1 MRLPRRRMLAMA
13 LALIPVASIQAQAPS
28 SDPNVGNAIAQAEA
42 VNPGNIGGAP
52 APVGFESDLYCFG
65 YLGGTDEPFVAEV
78 TGAQDMTEQLDFS
91 TRDLLYL
98 NAGADRGLR
107 PGEEYWIVTPEHT
120 VLNPATGKELGRFYK
135 YRGRGVIRSI
145 GGRSAIFEVM
155 DACTD
160 IPLGS
165 FLKRFEPIPIPLA
178 RKSPPAVAGDP
189 PSGKPLGHIV
199 EARDGLV
206 ALGQDNDVIVDLG
219 VANRVEPGDFLTIF
233 RYSTGREY
241 GIQPQGGYWVSTPP
255 PPGVEVPR
263 TYLGEMAVL
272 AVGDRWAIGRITD
285 AYQMILVGDEVEV
298 K

>member
-1 MRLPRRRMLAMA
+1 MLAMA
-13 LALIPVASIQAQAPS
+13 LALIPAASSHAQAPS
-28 SDPNVGNAIAQAEA
+28 SNPNVGNAVARVEEL
-42 VNPGNIGGAP
+42 NPGSLAGAP

-65 YLGGTDEPFVAEV
+65 YLGAPSEPFVAEV
-78 TGAQDMTEQLDFS
+78 TGAEDMTEQLDFS
-91 TRDLLYL
+91 TKDLLYL

-107 PGEEYWIVTPEHT
+107 PGDEYWIVTPEHM

-135 YRGRGVIRSI
+135 YRGRGVVHSI
-145 GGRSAIFEVM
+145 GGRSAIFEIRN
-155 DACTD
+155 ACTD
-160 IPLGS
+160 IGIGS
-165 FLKRFEPIPIPLA
+165 FLKKFEPIPIPLA

-189 PSGKPLGHIV
+189 PSGKPRGHIV

-206 ALGQDNDVIVDLG
+206 AVGQDDDVIVDLG

-241 GIQPQGGYWVSTPP
+241 GIQPQGGYWVSVAP

-263 TYLGEMAVL
+263 TYLGEIAVL
-272 AVGDRWAIGRITD
+272 AVGDRWAIGRIAD
-285 AYQMILVGDEVEV
+285 SYQMILVGDEVEV